1 LASNITLDSGS
12 SGAVGFSSTVN
23 SANSTARNLNV
34 TAGSGNVTFTGAL
47 GNTNALGAIAI
58 DTTGIT
64 TFGSSVNAASVTTN
78 TGGTTALNGN
88 ITTTGALTFNDA
100 VSLTNAVTLNAD
112 SLRFV
117 AAVSSGSANSALT
130 ITTVGDLILGGNI
143 TTTRNQTY
151 NSDVTVAGNIAL
163 TSTAGNIL
171 FAKKVLSQANQP
183 YSLEVSAVAGLVTI
197 TDSVGIA
204 VTTTDATLP
213 LTHALANLTVTAP
226 NIHILGDVLTRIN
239 QLFTG
244 AVSIGDN
251 GTKGALYEYYMT
263 LLIAID
269 PLKELPVLLDPK
281 YARTLISIDPQIK
294 IVGTVDDLVPNTH
307 SLYSAAITHLA
318 PENPLFIAPAIEIT
332 KEIGKVIPL
341 YSINFLTMQN
351 TNTAAYVGTIKL
363 NGEVNTF
370 SDQTYRTNTLTADPL
385 SPLTSMT
392 FTVDDM
398 NAKISFDLF
407 KADPVGTEEGIYS
420 FTNTDGDAILI
431 FNGPTTFNGETTI
444 PTFPTDP
451 SVRWS
456 TVTQGMSLSALAAS
470 RRGNDSDSRAV
481 AQETA
486 AAPAPISTPR
496 IDPRIGLIPRHELD
510 GAATLASVI
519 GNNNFEIP
527 KAMIEGNV
535 NVSMGTPAR
544 TGSMSR
550 QTMDNVPFDSI
561 KRGEDCQLASADC
574 EEEQK

>member
-1 LASNITLDSGS
+1 
-12 SGAVGFSSTVN
+12 
-23 SANSTARNLNV
+23 
-34 TAGSGNVTFTGAL
+34 VTFTGAV

-58 DTTGIT
+58 DSTGTT
-64 TFGSSVNAASVTTN
+64 TFGSTVNAASVTTN
-78 TGGTTALNGN
+78 AGGTTALNGN

-130 ITTVGDLILGGNI
+130 ITTIGDLILGGNI

-151 NSDVTVAGNIAL
+151 NSDVTVNGNITL
-163 TSTAGNIL
+163 SSTAGDIL
-171 FAKKVLSQANQP
+171 FAKKILSQANQS

-197 TDSVGIA
+197 TDSVGINFITSGYIPQS
-204 VTTTDATLP
+204 V
-213 LTHALANLTVTAP
+213 LTIHALRNFTVTAA
-226 NIHILGDVLTRIN
+226 NIHILGDVLTRN
-239 QLFTG
+239 DQLFTG
-244 AVSIGDN
+244 AISIGDN
-251 GTKGALYEYYMT
+251 GTLGALYEYYLT
-263 LLIAID
+263 
-269 PLKELPVLLDPK
+269 LLDPLEIPVLVDPI
-281 YARTLISIDPQIK
+281 YARTFISIDPS
-294 IVGTVDDLVPNTH
+294 VTFAGTVDDLVPNTH
-307 SLYSAAITHLA
+307 SLYAAAISHLA
-318 PENPLFIAPAIEIT
+318 PGDAGFLTPTIT
-332 KEIGKVIPL
+332 FDFEIGKTIPL
-341 YSINFLTMQN
+341 YSINLLTMQN
-351 TNTAAYVGTIKL
+351 TNPAAYVGNLFL

-407 KADPVGTEEGIYS
+407 KADPVGTEEGVYS

-470 RRGNDSDSRAV
+470 RRGNDGDSRAV
-481 AQETA
+481 VQETA
-486 AAPAPISTPR
+486 TAPAPISTPR

-510 GAATLASVI
+510 GAATLAGII

-527 KAMIEGNV
+527 KAMSTGNV
-535 NVSMGTPAR
+535 NVSMGAPVR
-544 TGSMSR
+544 TGSRSQ
-550 QTMDNVPFDSI
+550 QTLDNVPFDSI
-561 KRGEDCQLASADC
+561 KKDEGCQIASADC

>member
-1 LASNITLDSGS
+1 
-12 SGAVGFSSTVN
+12 
-23 SANSTARNLNV
+23 
-34 TAGSGNVTFTGAL
+34 
-47 GNTNALGAIAI
+47 
-58 DTTGIT
+58 
-64 TFGSSVNAASVTTN
+64 
-78 TGGTTALNGN
+78 
-88 ITTTGALTFNDA
+88 
-100 VSLTNAVTLNAD
+100 
-112 SLRFV
+112 
-117 AAVSSGSANSALT
+117 
-130 ITTVGDLILGGNI
+130 
-143 TTTRNQTY
+143 
-151 NSDVTVAGNIAL
+151 
-163 TSTAGNIL
+163 
-171 FAKKVLSQANQP
+171 
-183 YSLEVSAVAGLVTI
+183 VTI

-204 VTTTDATLP
+204 VTTTGSVLP
-213 LTHALANLTVTAP
+213 TTHALRNFTVTAE
-226 NIHILGDVLTRIN
+226 NIHILGDVLTRN
-239 QLFTG
+239 DQLFTG
-244 AVSIGDN
+244 AISIGDN
-251 GTKGALYEYYMT
+251 GTKGALYEYYLT
-263 LLIAID
+263 
-269 PLKELPVLLDPK
+269 LLDPLEIPVLDDPI
-281 YARTLISIDPQIK
+281 YARTLISIDPSITFA
-294 IVGTVDDLVPNTH
+294 GTVDDLVPNTH
-307 SLYSAAITHLA
+307 SLYAAAISHLA
-318 PENPLFIAPAIEIT
+318 PSDAGFLMPTIT
-332 KEIGKVIPL
+332 FDAEIGKTNPL
-341 YSINFLTMQN
+341 YSINLLTMQN
-351 TNTAAYVGTIKL
+351 TNPTAYVGNLFLK
-363 NGEVNTF
+363 GEVNTF

-470 RRGNDSDSRAV
+470 RRGNDGDSRAV
-481 AQETA
+481 VQETA